1 MNEIK
6 EEKRYFMFVNRK
18 IQFCR
23 NVKTK
28 MVLKLIYRFNAT
40 SISQIPSSRFVDI
53 DKLIHMFI
61 QKQKTQNS
69 QQNTDEEEQR
79 QKTDTTHLTSRLA
92 ICDWQCGVGERSD
105 AKMTRTETQPHKYSQ
120 LTKEQWSRD
129 GAKYTLWVWTA
140 L

>member
-79 QKTDTTHLTSRLA
+79 
-92 ICDWQCGVGERSD
+92 
-105 AKMTRTETQPHKYSQ
+105 
-120 LTKEQWSRD
+120 
-129 GAKYTLWVWTA
+129 
-140 L
+140 